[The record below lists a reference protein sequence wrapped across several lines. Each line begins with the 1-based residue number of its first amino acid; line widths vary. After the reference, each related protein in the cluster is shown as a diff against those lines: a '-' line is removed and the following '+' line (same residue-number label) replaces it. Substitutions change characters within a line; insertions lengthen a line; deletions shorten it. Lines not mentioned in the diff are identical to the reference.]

1 MLNTNPETM
10 NGGPYIY
17 DPKSK
22 KFMMRPSSEP
32 QRQPLADAPDTPDEP
47 SLPAARVK
55 PPPSRE
61 RQKLVVR
68 LASVALF
75 LVWLALL
82 ALWTRQLSS
91 RIGAPRASS
100 SSAPSELPKEIF
112 SK

>member
-17 DPKSK
+17 DPELK
-22 KFMMRPSSEP
+22 KFVLRPSPEP

-47 SLPAARVK
+47 SLPAPWVK
-55 PPPSRE
+55 APPSIE
-61 RQKLVVR
+61 RRKLIVR

-75 LVWLALL
+75 LLWLVLL
-82 ALWTRQLSS
+82 ALWARQLSS

-100 SSAPSELPKEIF
+100 PTAPAEIPKEIF
-112 SK
+112 SR